1 MIKRI
6 FKSYKLLLG
15 GLVLLLITFLAYGKI
30 LGMYFYLEDYLI
42 LYSIQHPESSQ
53 AGYGS
58 GIFGRPYGYAVTP
71 FIPFYYLFGLEPWG
85 YYLVEVVLYFIVS
98 LVVYFFTKT
107 LTGSRKIA
115 LGSALIFAS
124 GYVGSGSLYRLAV
137 GWQNLLAAVFI
148 SLSAALYF
156 KYVKNPTLKY
166 YLLAFAV

>member
-85 YYLVEVVLYFIVS
+85 YYLVEIILYFFAA
-98 LVVYFFTKT
+98 LAVYYLAKN
-107 LTGSRKIA
+107 LTGEKRIA
-115 LGSALIFAS
+115 FASSLIFAS
-124 GYVGSGSLYRLAV
+124 GFIGSG
-137 GWQNLLAAVFI
+137 
-148 SLSAALYF
+148 
-156 KYVKNPTLKY
+156 
-166 YLLAFAV
+166 